1 MSVSSATFLAGAK
14 GRLLP
19 ASLVFRF
26 FIAAAFYHA
35 AAWAL
40 LALHG
45 EGLIG
50 YRGGPGPVLAAIHL
64 ITLGVLVMTAIGAA
78 LQLLSVVTKRPIT
91 AVGLC
96 QLMSWLYIPG
106 VALLTYGMTIGDGTV
121 MMIGGVA
128 VAAALAIFAVLIAGN
143 LRGATQIDL
152 TVAHVWLALL
162 ALLIL
167 ALLAL
172 ALIAD
177 YDLGFFDNHAGA
189 ALAHFVIAAFGFMG
203 LLALG
208 FSHVLVPMF
217 ALAPAPKPFLGY
229 VTMGLITAAIAL
241 AAGGAL
247 WDLPL
252 LIAAASLIGLAGMG
266 LHLRAMLTVLKTRM
280 RQRLGLSF
288 LLVRAAWAL
297 LPASLVLA
305 LLAAL
310 GLVGDSGATLAGFII
325 IAGWLLTF
333 LLGILQRI
341 MPFLATMHAGGP
353 GGRPVSVSALTNEPA
368 LRVHGIC
375 HGLGLVAVAAGIIA
389 ETPLLVTLGAV
400 VGVAG
405 ALAFLWFAG
414 DVVRRTIMG

>member
-1 MSVSSATFLAGAK
+1 MSVSSATFLSGAK

-19 ASLVFRF
+19 ASLIFRF
-26 FIAAAFYHA
+26 FIAAAFYHV

-64 ITLGVLVMTAIGAA
+64 ITLGVLAMTAIGAA

-106 VALLTYGMTIGDGTV
+106 VAVLTYGMTIGDSGI
-121 MMIGGVA
+121 MMFGGIA
-128 VAAALAIFAVLIAGN
+128 VAAALAMFGVLIVGN
-143 LRGATQIDL
+143 LRGATQLDL

-162 ALLIL
+162 ALLIV

-172 ALIAD
+172 ALIED
-177 YDLGFFDNHAGA
+177 YNRGFFDNHAGA

-229 VTMGLITAAIAL
+229 VTLGLIMTAIAL
-241 AAGGAL
+241 AAGGAM

-252 LIAAASLIGLAGMG
+252 LIAAAALIGLAGMG

-288 LLVRAAWAL
+288 LLVRAAWGL
-297 LPASLVLA
+297 LPVSLA
-305 LLAAL
+305 LAFLAAL
-310 GLVGDSGATLAGFII
+310 GLLGDQGATFVGFII

-368 LRVHGIC
+368 LRVHGVC
-375 HGLGLVAVAAGIIA
+375 HGAGLVIVAGGIII
-389 ETPLLVTLGAV
+389 EMPLLVILGATI
-400 VGVAG
+400 GAAG
-405 ALAFLWFAG
+405 AVAFLWFAG
-414 DVVRRTIMG
+414 DVVRRTIVG